1 MNNGCKL
8 TKSPHKPK
16 VSTKQHPQSQPQ
28 PQSQLQSQL
37 QSQSQPQLQL
47 QSQSQPQPQQKFV
60 PVSPISARIL
70 PSTPI
75 ITFRGMILSPL
86 RSRLYDI
93 PPNHEC
99 RKTTNAYCLLNKDF
113 HGASNSIVN
122 YHSMSPTFSHSC
134 PLDYYHNSDDL
145 IPDKIQGQG
154 QELITCDSEKNIKSD
169 KIQGQDKIICESE
182 KIQSQNLITC
192 NSEKIQEQ
200 DKIIC
205 ESEKI
210 QGQKEINCESE
221 TIQEPE
227 QKKDNTLNDR
237 DILSTESSRYFNQ
250 VDVRDLPDP
259 SLDTPISNKKDLSLI
274 NLPTNT
280 TRCIIM

>member
-1 MNNGCKL
+1 MNFYLCRYFCSPFCFNNVLINNKNNSKKINTKMNNGCKL

-113 HGASNSIVN
+113 HGA
-122 YHSMSPTFSHSC
+122 
-134 PLDYYHNSDDL
+134 
-145 IPDKIQGQG
+145 
-154 QELITCDSEKNIKSD
+154 
-169 KIQGQDKIICESE
+169 
-182 KIQSQNLITC
+182 
-192 NSEKIQEQ
+192 
-200 DKIIC
+200 
-205 ESEKI
+205 
-210 QGQKEINCESE
+210 
-221 TIQEPE
+221 
-227 QKKDNTLNDR
+227 
-237 DILSTESSRYFNQ
+237 
-250 VDVRDLPDP
+250 
-259 SLDTPISNKKDLSLI
+259 
-274 NLPTNT
+274 
-280 TRCIIM
+280 

>member
-1 MNNGCKL
+1 
-8 TKSPHKPK
+8 
-16 VSTKQHPQSQPQ
+16 
-28 PQSQLQSQL
+28 
-37 QSQSQPQLQL
+37 
-47 QSQSQPQPQQKFV
+47 
-60 PVSPISARIL
+60 
-70 PSTPI
+70 
-75 ITFRGMILSPL
+75 
-86 RSRLYDI
+86 
-93 PPNHEC
+93 
-99 RKTTNAYCLLNKDF
+99 
-113 HGASNSIVN
+113 
-122 YHSMSPTFSHSC
+122 MSPTFSHSC

-169 KIQGQDKIICESE
+169 KIQG
-182 KIQSQNLITC
+182 
-192 NSEKIQEQ
+192 Q